1 MNAEQELPAC
11 ATAIDDVWR
20 AIGKLSDENRSLHRE
35 LEELREEV
43 HGIEFQRRVLK
54 ARMDERDM
62 GRYRWAT

>member
-1 MNAEQELPAC
+1 MSEQELPPC
-11 ATAIDDVWR
+11 GTAIDDAWR
-20 AIGKLSDENRSLHRE
+20 AIGKLSDEYRSLRRE

-43 HGIEFQRRVLK
+43 HASEFQRRVLK